1 MHEDLYRSALLS
13 SVADC
18 QVTGA
23 VVLYRCYTVQS
34 RDFVPTLIP
43 ALNLNSTVWLLDP
56 AQQSPEPRLVPC
68 SIVIAAVTNARHY
81 DSFLREGN
89 LITYQ
94 VNPYT
99 AEVAEEIFQLVGAN
113 ISAGDLATRYFE
125 VTVLWLTYVIT
136 SLASATRWAALYST
150 YATRRAC
157 RWPGTPGE
165 RRCLEYV
172 LGGRPALWVMD
183 SWCLRE
189 QRVRC
194 VPATTTKIR
203 QTTKTTPQVSKSN
216 LSQLW
221 SLRSLS
227 FAKKKTKGGYPREA
241 LGRIGLAHG
250 ETVNTRND

>member
-165 RRCLEYV
+165 RRC
-172 LGGRPALWVMD
+172 
-183 SWCLRE
+183 
-189 QRVRC
+189 
-194 VPATTTKIR
+194 
-203 QTTKTTPQVSKSN
+203 
-216 LSQLW
+216 
-221 SLRSLS
+221 
-227 FAKKKTKGGYPREA
+227 
-241 LGRIGLAHG
+241 
-250 ETVNTRND
+250 